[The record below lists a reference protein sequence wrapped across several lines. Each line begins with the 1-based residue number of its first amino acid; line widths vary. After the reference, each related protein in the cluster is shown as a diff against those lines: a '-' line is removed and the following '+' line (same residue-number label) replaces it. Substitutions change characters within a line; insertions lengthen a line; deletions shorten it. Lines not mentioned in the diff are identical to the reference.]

1 MKPFFMK
8 PLFSPAVFLLLSMIP
23 HSVAQAQ
30 GIENSLHMRDAV
42 EQALS
47 RDFEVQRQQAR
58 IAQVQA
64 RNAQQTVLPNPVAA
78 YMREDLSAGNR
89 RIHEWTATV
98 DFPLLS
104 LLHRGTRLTA
114 AELSLQAAQAHETWT
129 RTKLRFEVRTSFLDV
144 WEARRV
150 HEALGAIGDALQV
163 LERSAALRAQEG
175 DISTYEYQ
183 RLRTALAGFRWR
195 STEARQSLRKA
206 EAGLAYVLG
215 ISPEAVSRTTLL
227 LPDLPLADDIETE
240 TLLRTGLQQRAD
252 AIALRSEY
260 EALERQRAWQRL
272 SWLDDLRIGGGYKE
286 QSDLFAG
293 PVLTLSMPLP
303 VFDRNQGTV
312 NETNATRAL
321 LSAEL
326 RALEQHIEIEIRRAA
341 TDYEHLLAQ
350 YEAIPLPDNDAL
362 TQLLASATSA
372 YEEGEFSLVEYLD
385 AMTAWVEGRTMHA
398 RMQSGLLRAMYTL
411 FHAVGNDVFT
421 ITE

>member
-1 MKPFFMK
+1 MKPFF
-8 PLFSPAVFLLLSMIP
+8 FPAVFLLLSIVP
-23 HSVAQAQ
+23 HSAAQN
-30 GIENSLHMRDAV
+30 IDTPLRMRDAV
-42 EQALS
+42 ERALA
-47 RDFEVQRQQAR
+47 RDYEVQRQQAR
-58 IAQVQA
+58 IEQIHA
-64 RNAQQTVLPNPVAA
+64 RNAQLTVLPNPVAA
-78 YMREDLSAGNR
+78 YMREDLSAGDR

-104 LLHRGTRLTA
+104 LLHRGKRLSA
-114 AELSLQAAQAHETWT
+114 AESALRAAQAQGNWT
-129 RTKLRFEVRTSFLDV
+129 RTDLRFEVRKAFLDV

-163 LERSAALRAQEG
+163 LQRAAALRAQEG
-175 DISTYEYQ
+175 DISAYEYQ

-195 STEARQSLRKA
+195 STEAGQSLRKT
-206 EAGLAYVLG
+206 EAGLAYLLG

-227 LPDLPLADDIETE
+227 LPDLPHADDIETE
-240 TLLRTGLQQRAD
+240 TLLRTGLQHRAD
-252 AIALRSEY
+252 AIALRLEC

-272 SWLDDLRIGGGYKE
+272 RWLDDLRIGGGYKE

-293 PVLTLSMPLP
+293 PVLTLSLPLP

-312 NETNATRAL
+312 DETIATRAL

-326 RALEQHIEIEIRRAA
+326 QALEQHIEIEIRRAA
-341 TDYEHLLAQ
+341 TDYEHLLAH
-350 YEAIPLPDNDAL
+350 YETISLPDNDAL
-362 TQLLASATSA
+362 TQFLTSATSA

-385 AMTAWVEGRTMHA
+385 AISAWIEGQTMHA
-398 RMQSGLLRAMYTL
+398 RMQSGLLRAVYTL